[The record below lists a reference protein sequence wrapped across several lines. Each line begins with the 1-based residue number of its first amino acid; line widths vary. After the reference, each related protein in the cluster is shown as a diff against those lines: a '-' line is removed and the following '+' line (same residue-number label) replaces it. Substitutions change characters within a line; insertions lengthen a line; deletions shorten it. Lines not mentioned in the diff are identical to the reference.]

1 MQSDSRIW
9 APEKGSCPGH
19 LAACVRL
26 GLSSAWVSFGLPCLF
41 VCPGAENRPPQNIR
55 NQSASHLRFRTGFAS
70 LTRSHVLKRTF
81 FVFKGM
87 VKIFSGRKPMLYSF
101 QTSLPRL
108 PVPAVQDTVN
118 RVSVASARCDA
129 RSEVQVSWDS
139 AL

>member
-1 MQSDSRIW
+1 MSDL
-9 APEKGSCPGH
+9 GFHQPGF
-19 LAACVRL
+19 RL
-26 GLSSAWVSFGLPCLF
+26 GFPACL
-41 VCPGAENRPPQNIR
+41 CARGRKTDQRGHRPPQNIR

-70 LTRSHVLKRTF
+70 LTQSHVLKRTF